1 MTDRQARTEA
11 AMGQAMYELF
21 NAMPEAFDEQ
31 NANPFSSMMEQVD
44 KREEQLKDLSDEERV
59 LMKELC
65 SIFDSDHIRSSKM
78 NKKKLI
84 GEVTRA
90 KDIIEEVG
98 MNVNFPVLP
107 YGETLLCR
115 SIYHS
120 LDMVK
125 MLIEKEA
132 DVNIETDMGECALDA
147 LLEMEEDADGNIS
160 DETKAMKE
168 LILSK
173 GAKTCEERWMDKADE
188 VRQWANDNKN

>member
-1 MTDRQARTEA
+1 MTERQARTEA

-21 NAMPEAFDEQ
+21 MAMPEKFDEQ
-31 NANPFSSMMEQVD
+31 NANPFSSMMEQMD

-84 GEVTRA
+84 EEVTRA

-188 VRQWANDNKN
+188 VRQWANDKN

>member
-21 NAMPEAFDEQ
+21 TAMPEAFDEQ

-84 GEVTRA
+84 EEVTRA

-132 DVNIETDMGECALDA
+132 DVNIETDMGECALDV

-160 DETKAMKE
+160 DEKKAMKE

-173 GAKTCEERWMDKADE
+173 GAKTSEERWMDKADE
-188 VRQWANDNKN
+188 VRQWSSNKN

>member
-21 NAMPEAFDEQ
+21 MAMPEAFDEQ
-31 NANPFSSMMEQVD
+31 NANPFSSMMEQMD

-84 GEVTRA
+84 EEVTRA

-125 MLIEKEA
+125 MLIDKGA
-132 DVNIETDMGECALDA
+132 DVNIETDMGECALDV

-160 DETKAMKE
+160 DEKKTMKE

-173 GAKTCEERWMDKADE
+173 GAKTSEERWMDKADE
-188 VRQWANDNKN
+188 VRQWSSNKN

>member
-21 NAMPEAFDEQ
+21 MARPDAFDEQ
-31 NANPFSSMMEQVD
+31 NANPFSSMMEQMD

-84 GEVTRA
+84 EEVTRA

-132 DVNIETDMGECALDA
+132 DVNIETDMGECALDV
-147 LLEMEEDADGNIS
+147 LFEMEEDADGNIS
-160 DETKAMKE
+160 DEKKAMKE

-173 GAKTCEERWMDKADE
+173 GAKTSEERWMDKADE
-188 VRQWANDNKN
+188 VRQWSSNKN